1 MDPTRELAAWLP
13 RQRWFASTGAAPLLT
28 LLADDVLP
36 SRDPRATIR
45 RLIVADGSGGAPA
58 VYQVPIVTRPRSSD
72 ASARLDPA
80 AVIGQVGDAVLIDG
94 PHDAAYADAL
104 LRGIAPEV
112 AAQGPA
118 PASVLS
124 GEQSNTS
131 LIYRPA
137 DASPVICK
145 LFRRVHAGLNPDI
158 ELQTALAGAHSAHVP
173 SSIGHLDGLWR
184 DPFTAERRV
193 TGSLAF
199 AQEFLP
205 GVEDAWRVA
214 LAAARRGDAF
224 DAEAR
229 ELGRATAS
237 VHRDLARLFPTTL
250 ADAAARAGITAA
262 WRRRLT
268 VAVDEVPGLVA
279 HRAAIERR
287 YELAAAAPWPALQR
301 IHGDYHL
308 GQVLRAPQRGW
319 IVLDFEGEPMRPITE
334 RRAPDLAPRDVAGM
348 LRSFD
353 YVAGTIAQERTDAA
367 APARTWALAAR
378 ASFLRGY
385 DEHGVPAEELLRSAL
400 ELEKAVYEAIYEAR
414 HRPAWLSIP
423 LDAIERI
430 LDD

>member
-1 MDPTRELAAWLP
+1 M
-13 RQRWFASTGAAPLLT
+13 LT
-28 LLADDVLP
+28 FTNGRVQFTDNFVKP
-36 SRDPRATIR
+36 N
-45 RLIVADGSGGAPA
+45 
-58 VYQVPIVTRPRSSD
+58 Y
-72 ASARLDPA
+72 SARLTRLDARIEGLDNRSGQPA
-80 AVIGQVGDAVLIDG
+80 SLQIDG
-94 PHDAAYADAL
+94 RIDDDAPLEVRGHIDP
-104 LRGIAPEV
+104 LRPSPFVDIA
-112 AAQGPA
+112 AKA
-118 PASVLS
+118 
-124 GEQSNTS
+124 T
-131 LIYRPA
+131 
-137 DASPVICK
+137 
-145 LFRRVHAGLNPDI
+145 
-158 ELQTALAGAHSAHVP
+158 
-173 SSIGHLDGLWR
+173 
-184 DPFTAERRV
+184 
-193 TGSLAF
+193 
-199 AQEFLP
+199 

-423 LDAIERI
+423 LDAIERL